1 MGLATITGF
10 AEPRADPGVCR
21 TCGTRPMSGTRLLQ
35 QSKPGWNIAGI
46 EYRVTHDCG
55 AGAIARQGGN
65 LNSGS

>member
-1 MGLATITGF
+1 
-10 AEPRADPGVCR
+10 
-21 TCGTRPMSGTRLLQ
+21 MSGTRLLQ